1 VRRRSVPATTLVV
14 HMTRIQYIPQVTSD
28 GRQVILHGVPDP
40 PAQRLRELW
49 RRLTG
54 GAARRRRPRR

>member
-1 VRRRSVPATTLVV
+1 
-14 HMTRIQYIPQVTSD
+14 MTRIQYIPQVTSD